1 MKNEQ
6 INMRV
11 SPEDKENLETAK
23 QKAGKKGVSETIR
36 AAIKN
41 MADQEPKP
49 AKVGYFIHERY
60 YQDLINIHS
69 RAIQDLKRIAK
80 DFQTLSIGFIT
91 LVDLKEM
98 IESINFKNIQGRYF
112 EAINKDLDKIES
124 RVLRSKMSE
133 DTESAFLEWKQQ
145 AENDITA
152 FRERASYANKS
163 YTLLLSH
170 FTVKDGEILF
180 TPENEEFI
188 KLTYCTV
195 FVDNPIKE
203 RFVELLESCLKDM
216 NEMKA
221 ILNRNNI
228 GLLFSLPGVEVGC
241 YDEGNDDI
249 VIANGREYVAFIKE

>member
-1 MKNEQ
+1 MKNER
-6 INMRV
+6 IELRA
-11 SPEDKENLETAK
+11 SPEDRENLETAK

-41 MADQEPKP
+41 LADQEPKP

-60 YQDLINIHS
+60 YQELINIHS
-69 RAIQDLKRIAK
+69 RALQDLKRIAK

-91 LVDLKEM
+91 SIDLEEM
-98 IESINFKNIQGRYF
+98 IEGNNFKYIQARYI

-124 RVLRSKMSE
+124 QVLRSKMSE
-133 DTESAFLEWKQQ
+133 DIDDTFLAWKLQTES
-145 AENDITA
+145 DITA
-152 FRERASYANKS
+152 FRERAFYANKS

-170 FTVKDGEILF
+170 FTVKDGEILL

-188 KLTYCTV
+188 KVTYCTV

-216 NEMKA
+216 SEMKA

-241 YDEGNDDI
+241 YDESNDDI